1 MPRVGGGR
9 SLERVWWP
17 ALCQPCRRW
26 VGGWEFNHSHTR
38 LIVATLLKIKINI
51 HKKLTIE
58 LVETKFPEIL

>member
-1 MPRVGGGR
+1 
-9 SLERVWWP
+9 
-17 ALCQPCRRW
+17 

-58 LVETKFPEIL
+58 LVETKFPEILLKRLLVQFQVTSLQIDRGMTSEIDN